1 MEESNNGKEC
11 AFLKHM
17 GTTPSSAHNVAVGC
31 YENLRN
37 RINHVDEVMK
47 KQTKQRV
54 LDARLR
60 LKTSID
66 AMR

>member
-1 MEESNNGKEC
+1 
-11 AFLKHM
+11 M
-17 GTTPSSAHNVAVGC
+17 GTTPSSAHNFVVGR
-31 YENLRN
+31 YKNLRN

-47 KQTKQRV
+47 KQTKKQV